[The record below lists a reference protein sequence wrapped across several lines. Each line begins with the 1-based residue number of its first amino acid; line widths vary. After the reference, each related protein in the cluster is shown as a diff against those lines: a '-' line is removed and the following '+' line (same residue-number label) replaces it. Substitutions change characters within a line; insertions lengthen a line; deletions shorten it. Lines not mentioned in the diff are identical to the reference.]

1 MQETEAPNI
10 CARSFNFSVNV
21 VCLCQKLDAR
31 PGVGRTL
38 GRQVLR
44 SGTSVGANA
53 EEAQAAQ
60 SRADFVAKFS
70 ISLKEARET
79 NYWLRLLQASGQYTG
94 SDLHLLT
101 RESEELARIIGAII
115 VRNKNWQKQK

>member
-21 VCLCQKLDAR
+21 VRLCQKLDAR

-94 SDLHLLT
+94 SDLHRLT

-115 VRNKNWQKQK
+115 VRTKNRQKQK